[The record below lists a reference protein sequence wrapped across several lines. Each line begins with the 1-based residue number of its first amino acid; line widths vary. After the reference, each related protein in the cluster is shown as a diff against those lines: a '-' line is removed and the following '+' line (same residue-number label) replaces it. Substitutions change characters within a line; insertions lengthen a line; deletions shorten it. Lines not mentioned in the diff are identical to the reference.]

1 MEASSD
7 SHAWVN
13 DASNVIGETDGDEIE
28 AVISPEEILEEALGE
43 LDQLDAAMLQL
54 APRKCSFK
62 TIIRLTLH
70 INMTLIAAMFKFK
83 ARFSIGLRFSSLHF
97 FERVYTKF
105 P

>member
-13 DASNVIGETDGDEIE
+13 DASNVIGEADGDDTE

-70 INMTLIAAMFKFK
+70 MNMTPGRYI
-83 ARFSIGLRFSSLHF
+83 
-97 FERVYTKF
+97 
-105 P
+105 